1 MKIKLV
7 ILFIIIINLKK
18 EINSQLNGIRGNG
31 APGGDGGTG
40 IIGTPGGGNG
50 QQGLSGGNGGNGGL
64 LRGNGGIGGIGGTGF
79 NLIFIFLTSFAENL
93 FMILIS
99 IYKNIKKYVT
109 QN

>member
-18 EINSQLNGIRGNG
+18 EINSQLNGIRGT
-31 APGGDGGTG
+31 PG
-40 IIGTPGGGNG
+40 GGGNG
-50 QQGLSGGNGGNGGL
+50 QQGQSGGNGGNGGL
-64 LRGNGGIGGIGGTGF
+64 IGGNGGIGGIGGTGF

>member
-50 QQGLSGGNGGNGGL
+50 QQGLGGGNGGNVVSSRQFSGMKSL
-64 LRGNGGIGGIGGTGF
+64 QQF
-79 NLIFIFLTSFAENL
+79 
-93 FMILIS
+93 
-99 IYKNIKKYVT
+99 
-109 QN
+109 